1 MSCSKLDQDRRY
13 DVTPPSSFSLRPAH
27 GVRAAVGAMKGVAGF
42 LILAVSTAAVCG
54 ALGFL
59 YGSFCAIVAATPEKI
74 IQVRST
80 DCRLWARAGPI
91 MAVAVVVGALYRDH
105 AWYAVIVFGA
115 VAWLAA
121 AAMRGGIYWST
132 TRRLA
137 RAGE

>member
-1 MSCSKLDQDRRY
+1 
-13 DVTPPSSFSLRPAH
+13 
-27 GVRAAVGAMKGVAGF
+27 MKSVAGY
-42 LILAVSTAAVCG
+42 LLLAVSAAGVCG

-59 YGSFCAIVAATPEKI
+59 YGSLCAILAATREKI
-74 IQVRST
+74 ERVRRT

-91 MAVAVVVGALYRDH
+91 MAAAVLIGALFNDH
-105 AWYAVIVFGA
+105 VWYESIVFGA

-137 RAGE
+137 KASE